1 MCSAKA
7 MVYNLKQIWTGYP
20 GGVRALFIA
29 ELVRAIGGS
38 SIWPFLSIYLKESLV
53 ITVMTVMI
61 LSTIR
66 SLAGMVSTPFVGIVL
81 DRFGRKKSMVF
92 CMGGMG
98 SVYIVMAFNHN
109 IVLWAILMAAQ
120 GFLMS
125 ALMIGEQTVI
135 ADTVAPK
142 ERSDA
147 YALLRI
153 AKNIGVAIGPALGG
167 ILIVI
172 SYQIAFLVAATF
184 MIMAAIMVYIA
195 VPETLPKDDF
205 FEDRPTVKSNNFGYM
220 RVLRDYHFMIYCAV
234 LSLIPMIYIMPMVM
248 LPIYMKENFG
258 LAESNFGLM
267 LTINA
272 SIIVT
277 FEFWVTRYARKFNT
291 IWVIAFGSSFYALA
305 MFMMIFAGNFETFLL
320 VMVAMTIGEML
331 VMPNAITYASNL
343 APSDM
348 RGRYMGIYQL
358 TSGAGSSSGQL
369 LAGYLNDNISPNA
382 VWQVAAFL
390 GCVAVAGFTMIA
402 IFQQKKKRKLV
413 TQINSD

>member
-1 MCSAKA
+1 MHSAKA
-7 MVYNLKQIWTGYP
+7 AIYNLKKIWTGYP

-53 ITVMTVMI
+53 IAVMTVMI

-66 SLAGMVSTPFVGIVL
+66 SLAGMISTPFVGVVL

-92 CMGGMG
+92 CMAGMG
-98 SVYIVMAFNHN
+98 LAYIVMAFNHN
-109 IVLWAILMAAQ
+109 LMLWVVLMSAQ

-125 ALMIGEQTVI
+125 ALMIAEQTVI
-135 ADTVAPK
+135 ADMVAPE

-167 ILIVI
+167 MLIII
-172 SYQIAFLVAATF
+172 SYTTAFLVAATF
-184 MIMAAIMVYIA
+184 MITSAVMVYIA
-195 VPETLPKDDF
+195 VPETLPKDDS
-205 FEDRPTVKSNNFGYM
+205 FEGQLTAKSNNFGYI
-220 RVLRDYHFMIYCAV
+220 RVLRDYHFMAYCAV

-267 LTINA
+267 MTINA
-272 SIIVT
+272 SMIVA
-277 FEFWVTRYARKFNT
+277 FEFWTTRYARKFNT
-291 IWVIAFGSSFYALA
+291 TWVIAFGSSFYALA
-305 MFMMIFAGNFETFLL
+305 MFIMIFAHNFEMFLL
-320 VMVAMTIGEML
+320 VMVIMTVGEML

-358 TSGAGSSSGQL
+358 TRGAGSSSGQL

-382 VWQVAAFL
+382 VWQVAAVL
-390 GCVAVAGFTMIA
+390 GCIAVAGLTTIA
-402 IFQQKKKRKLV
+402 VSQQKRDQKLV
-413 TQINSD
+413 AQINGD